1 MSTNLKIAIAEPSV
15 IIRSGLENL
24 LKRLPGFRIQMVEI
38 HSVESLFD
46 SLRMHKPD
54 VLIVNP
60 ALPGYFTLQHLKEES
75 GCAEMKC
82 IALLYSVSDS
92 VLLRSYDEQINIYD
106 SPDEIKH
113 KLERLNAEVL
123 PDDEPEGDDEQ
134 QSLSSREKEIVVC
147 VVKGMTNREIAD
159 RLFLSTH
166 TVITHRRNSRLR
178 FAQRTKYGHNER
190 PTYNA
195 APSIAS
201 HSHSIKAGSGIPN
214 WPPY

>member
-15 IIRSGLENL
+15 IVRSGLESL

-38 HSVESLFD
+38 NSVESLFD

-92 VLLRSYDEQINIYD
+92 MLLRSYDEQINIYD
-106 SPDEIKH
+106 SSDEIKH
-113 KLERLNAEVL
+113 KLERLNAEEL
-123 PDDEPEGDDEQ
+123 PDETEDDEQ

-166 TVITHRRNSRLR
+166 TVITHRRN
-178 FAQRTKYGHNER
+178 
-190 PTYNA
+190 
-195 APSIAS
+195 IARKLQI
-201 HSHSIKAGSGIPN
+201 HSASGLTVYAIVNKLVELGDIKQ
-214 WPPY
+214 

>member
-92 VLLRSYDEQINIYD
+92 VLLRSYDEQINIY
-106 SPDEIKH
+106 
-113 KLERLNAEVL
+113 AEVL

-166 TVITHRRNSRLR
+166 TVITHRRN
-178 FAQRTKYGHNER
+178 
-190 PTYNA
+190 
-195 APSIAS
+195 IARKLQI
-201 HSHSIKAGSGIPN
+201 HSASGLTIYAIVNKLVELGDIKQ
-214 WPPY
+214 

>member
-123 PDDEPEGDDEQ
+123 PDKLEGKRDR
-134 QSLSSREKEIVVC
+134 SLRREGNDKPGDSGSFVSFY
-147 VVKGMTNREIAD
+147 A
-159 RLFLSTH
+159 
-166 TVITHRRNSRLR
+166 
-178 FAQRTKYGHNER
+178 YGH
-190 PTYNA
+190 
-195 APSIAS
+195 
-201 HSHSIKAGSGIPN
+201 H
-214 WPPY
+214 PPP

>member
-75 GCAEMKC
+75 GCA
-82 IALLYSVSDS
+82 VSDS

-147 VVKGMTNREIAD
+147 FVKGMTNREIAD

-166 TVITHRRNSRLR
+166 TVITHRRN
-178 FAQRTKYGHNER
+178 
-190 PTYNA
+190 
-195 APSIAS
+195 IARKLQI
-201 HSHSIKAGSGIPN
+201 HSASGLTIYAIVNKLVELGDIKQ
-214 WPPY
+214 

>member
-106 SPDEIKH
+106 SADEIKH

-147 VVKGMTNREIAD
+147 VVKGMTNRIVCFFLRIRSSPTAVISLGNFKFIVLAVLRSM
-159 RLFLSTH
+159 RL
-166 TVITHRRNSRLR
+166 
-178 FAQRTKYGHNER
+178 
-190 PTYNA
+190 
-195 APSIAS
+195 SIS
-201 HSHSIKAGSGIPN
+201 WSN
-214 WPPY
+214 